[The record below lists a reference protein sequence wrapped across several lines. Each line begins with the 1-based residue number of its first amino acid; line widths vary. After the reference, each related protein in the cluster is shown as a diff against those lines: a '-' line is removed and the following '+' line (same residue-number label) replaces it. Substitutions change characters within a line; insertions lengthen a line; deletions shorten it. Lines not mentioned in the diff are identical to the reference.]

1 MESLQSALRSPG
13 RRRRRVWS
21 RAGRAHVEVR
31 GLGPGAD
38 AVGRGVEDALR
49 RLDGVRWAE
58 ANQQLGRVAV
68 AFDGGRLEADD
79 LVRVVTDT
87 ERALGVGDQRFPTDR
102 PDHPADSEP
111 LIREAVAL
119 GVDVAALGLAVAGR
133 AAQMARLPLEVAGL
147 VPLVQSQPRLR
158 QVLESQV
165 GPAVTGLGLSV
176 TNAAAQAMAQG
187 PLGLVVD
194 LGHHLSLLSESVA
207 RQRVWA
213 AREEALHPGPG
224 VRSGQATAAGPATGE
239 RPLPLPPGPAEAFS
253 QRAGLASLAAL
264 GATLLASG
272 RARRAVAALLAV
284 TPKGAVLGPDAFA
297 AQLGWVLAKRGILCL
312 DADALRRLDRVDCL
326 VLDAD
331 VVCTGAVVVDR
342 VIALGGADHG
352 EVRQRAVELFDGMA
366 GGHVR
371 RVHGWALGPVRA
383 VGADTANLE
392 VRRHLRN
399 LEGEDVLGLTHEG
412 SLVGLVRVEE
422 ELDGMAASLVEAAR
436 HSEQM
441 VAVAGGDLRLVERL
455 GADLLV
461 DGGPHL
467 YEAVRSMQA
476 DGCVVALISATNA
489 DALQA
494 ADCGIGVTPPSGA
507 VSWTA
512 DLLCGSDLAD
522 AHLVVEAMTV
532 AHEVS
537 RQSAAL
543 ALAGS
548 SLAAPLALTGPPGRA
563 AGRALNTVNVA
574 ALLAM
579 ANGVRAALLLA
590 RRPEPL
596 PRLPPAWHEYE
607 VDEALGRLGSS
618 WNGLSAAE
626 AASRSRHDQAPSL
639 PSLPSAVLE
648 ELANPLT
655 PVLGG
660 AAALSTAVGAMVDG
674 VIIGAVVM
682 FNAGIGGVQRYR
694 VARAIHQLEQA
705 SSQQVRAR
713 RDGDVVLVPA
723 ETLVSGDVVLLAS
736 GDSVPADCRIL
747 SSSNLEVDESS
758 LTGESM
764 PVAKAPQ
771 ASFTSSVAERTSM
784 LYEATSVAAGV
795 VEAVV
800 VATGRNTEA
809 GLAKQGVGR
818 LASGVEGRLTQLTR
832 TTLPVSAAGGA
843 GLAAVGMLR
852 GASLSQSLHSGVSLA
867 VAAVPEGLPLLATMA
882 QLSSARRLSER
893 GALVRNHRSIE
904 ALGRVDLLCCDKTGT
919 LTEGRIELQSVFDGE
934 TEVPVDDLTAAAAAV
949 VAAGLRASPLE
960 SAGDDPLP
968 HLTDRAV
975 VRGAAEAGVDAATGI
990 DTWERRAEL
999 PFEPARG
1006 YHAVL
1011 GGNGSGFQLSVKG
1024 APEVVLPRCVEWQ
1037 RPGGSAKLDQTS
1049 RARMAAAVDELARRG
1064 ARILAVA
1071 ERSASSR
1078 ADLHDDRV
1086 RDLRLIGFLALSD
1099 PVRPEAAS
1107 AVRGLQGA
1115 GVDIVM
1121 LTGDHPSTAEG
1132 VASELGIL
1140 NGRRVVTGPEL
1151 DELDD
1156 DHLDRLLPD
1165 VSVFA
1170 RVTPSHKVR
1179 LVLAYQRHGKAVAM
1193 TGDGANDAPAIRLAD
1208 VGVALGENSTSAA
1221 RGAADLLVLDGR
1233 IETIIDAIV
1242 EGRAMWVSVREAIAI
1257 LLGGNLGETVFT
1269 VVASAVSGRPALS
1282 PRQLLIVN
1290 LLTDVVPALTIAV
1303 RQPARPRSEDLMT
1316 EGPEASLGRA
1326 LERAI
1331 LARAISTA
1339 AGAGA
1344 GWVGA
1349 RLTGRGRRAS
1359 TVALVALVGSQLGQ
1373 TMLAGGRNPAVVV
1386 ACAGSAALLVGL
1398 VQTPGVSQFF
1408 GCTPLGP
1415 GGWAIAGA
1423 SAAAG
1428 TASSLVTPRLLA
1440 RRAPRLRP
1448 GTA

>member
-1 MESLQSALRSPG
+1 MGVMDGLPSALRRPG
-13 RRRRRVWS
+13 RGHRRVWS
-21 RAGRAHVEVR
+21 KRDRAHVEVR
-31 GLGPGAD
+31 GLGAGAD
-38 AVGRGVEDALR
+38 AIGRGVEDALR
-49 RLDGVRWAE
+49 RLEGVRWAE

-68 AFDGGRLEADD
+68 AFDGGDE
-79 LVRVVTDT
+79 
-87 ERALGVGDQRFPTDR
+87 RFPTDR
-102 PDHPADSEP
+102 SDHPADREP
-111 LIREAVAL
+111 LVREAVAV
-119 GVDVAALGLAVAGR
+119 GADVAALGLAAAGR
-133 AAQMARLPLEVAGL
+133 AAQLARLPLEVAGL
-147 VPLVQSQPRLR
+147 VPVVQSQPRLR
-158 QVLESQV
+158 QVLESQL
-165 GPAVTGLGLSV
+165 GPAVTELGLAV

-187 PLGLVVD
+187 PLGLVAD
-194 LGHHLSLLSESVA
+194 LRHHLSLMSEAVA
-207 RQRVWA
+207 RRRVWD

-224 VRSGQATAAGPATGE
+224 VRSGQPVPAGPATAG
-239 RPLPLPPGPAEAFS
+239 RPVPLPPGPADAFS
-253 QRAGLASLAAL
+253 ERAGPASLAAVT
-264 GATLLASG
+264 ATLVATG

-284 TPKGAVLGPDAFA
+284 TPKGARLGPEAFA
-297 AQLGWVLAKRGILCL
+297 AQLGRVLAKRGILCL
-312 DADALRRLDRVDCL
+312 DADSLRRLDRIDCL

-331 VVCTGAVVVDR
+331 VVRTGAVVVGR
-342 VIALGGADHG
+342 VTALAGADHD
-352 EVRQRAVELFDGMA
+352 EVRQRAVELFDGRA

-371 RVHGWALGPVRA
+371 RAGAWALGPLPA
-383 VGADTANLE
+383 VGADAVTLE
-392 VRRHLRN
+392 TRRHLRN
-399 LEGEDVLGLTHEG
+399 LESEDVLGLTHG
-412 SLVGLVRVEE
+412 DDLVGLVRVEE
-422 ELDGMAASLVEAAR
+422 ELDSMAASLVAAAR
-436 HSEQM
+436 HAEHM
-441 VAVAGGDLRLVERL
+441 VAVAGGDLALVERL

-467 YEAVRSMQA
+467 HGAVRTMQA

-489 DALQA
+489 DALRA

-548 SLAAPLALTGPPGRA
+548 SLAAPLVLTGPPGRA
-563 AGRALNTVNVA
+563 AGRALNAVNAA

-579 ANGVRAALLLA
+579 ANGLRAALVLA

-596 PRLPPAWHEYE
+596 PSLPPAWHEFE
-607 VDEALGRLGSS
+607 VDEVLDRLGSS
-618 WNGLSAAE
+618 WEGLSVVE

-660 AAALSTAVGAMVDG
+660 AAALSSAVGSLVDA

-694 VARAIHQLEQA
+694 VARAVRQLEEA
-705 SSQQVRAR
+705 SGQQVRAR
-713 RDGDVVLVPA
+713 RDGEVVLVPA
-723 ETLVSGDVVLLAS
+723 EKLVPGDVVFLGS

-747 SSSNLEVDESS
+747 SSANLEVDESS

-771 ASFTSSVAERTSM
+771 ASFTSRVAERTSM
-784 LYEATSVAAGV
+784 LYEATSIAAGV

-800 VATGRNTEA
+800 VATGGNTEA
-809 GLAKQGVGR
+809 GAAKQGVGD
-818 LASGVEGRLTQLTR
+818 LAAGVEGRLSQLTR
-832 TTLPVSAAGGA
+832 TTLPVAAAGGA
-843 GLAAVGMLR
+843 GLAAVGVVR
-852 GASLSQSLHSGVSLA
+852 GASPAQSLHSGVSLA

-919 LTEGRIELQSVFDGE
+919 LTEGRIELQSVFDGQ
-934 TEVPVDDLTAAAAAV
+934 TELPVGDLTPAAAAV

-960 SAGDDPLP
+960 PAGEDPLP

-975 VRGAAEAGVDAATGI
+975 VRGAAEAGVDVATGI
-990 DTWERRAEL
+990 DSWERRAEL

-1037 RPGGSAKLDQTS
+1037 RPEGPEELDETS
-1049 RARMAAAVDELARRG
+1049 LARMAAAVDDLARRG
-1064 ARILAVA
+1064 ARVLAVA
-1071 ERSASSR
+1071 ERRASSR

-1086 RDLRLIGFLALSD
+1086 RDLCLVGFLALSD

-1156 DHLDRLLPD
+1156 GHLDRLLPD

-1179 LVLAYQRHGKAVAM
+1179 LVLAYQRHGRAVAM

-1242 EGRAMWVSVREAIAI
+1242 EGRAMWVSVRDAIAI

-1269 VVASAVSGRPALS
+1269 VVASAAGGRPALS
-1282 PRQLLIVN
+1282 PRQLLVVN

-1303 RQPARPRSEDLMT
+1303 RQPARPRPEDLMA
-1316 EGPEASLGRA
+1316 EGPEASLGPA

-1339 AGAGA
+1339 AGAGSA
-1344 GWVGA
+1344 WVAA

-1359 TVALVALVGSQLGQ
+1359 TVALVALVGTQLGQ
-1373 TMLAGGRNPAVVV
+1373 TMVAGGRNPAVVV
-1386 ACAGSAALLVGL
+1386 ACAGSAALLVGI
-1398 VQTPGVSQFF
+1398 VQAPGVSRFF

-1415 GGWAIAGA
+1415 GAWAIAGA

-1428 TASSLVTPRLLA
+1428 TASSLVMPRLLA
-1440 RRAPRLRP
+1440 RVPRF
-1448 GTA
+1448 GAGAA